1 MIDFTPNHQYTEI
14 IDSDV
19 QAEISANKSTQIVI
33 AIAVVASIICLFL
46 GFQNLSWWI
55 MIPITIIM
63 IPVWIVAL
71 FFYAL
76 ASYRPL
82 SKAQVASIIKNVI
95 GFDFGDD
102 FTLLQTS
109 SHDHEEY
116 LYLFSESSFE
126 PLKKHLDSIP
136 DKDGQE
142 GERSIKHQISVRLP
156 TEIFPTPKAGFYL
169 CDNRQV
175 NGMGNIEAIEVDYQE
190 RTLKHTFTI
199 YWGGANRTVSR
210 LCSLLSHLQRFDL
223 PFVPWFWNLFITF
236 LVLVRQQKVWYMNYQ
251 RRIVLRWF
259 VLCCSH
265 VWQPCAFSLSKT
277 NT

>member
-1 MIDFTPNHQYTEI
+1 MIDFTPNHQYKEI
-14 IDSDV
+14 VDSDV
-19 QAEISANKSTQIVI
+19 QAEISANKAVQIVI

-109 SHDHEEY
+109 SHDYEEY

-136 DKDGQE
+136 DKDDQE

-175 NGMGNIEAIEVDYQE
+175 NGMGNIEAIEVDY
-190 RTLKHTFTI
+190 
-199 YWGGANRTVSR
+199 
-210 LCSLLSHLQRFDL
+210 
-223 PFVPWFWNLFITF
+223 
-236 LVLVRQQKVWYMNYQ
+236 
-251 RRIVLRWF
+251 
-259 VLCCSH
+259 
-265 VWQPCAFSLSKT
+265 
-277 NT
+277 

>member
-1 MIDFTPNHQYTEI
+1 MQQQNPARGTTGTNMIDFTPNHQYTEI

-55 MIPITIIM
+55 MITITIIM

-199 YWGGANRTVSR
+199 Y
-210 LCSLLSHLQRFDL
+210 
-223 PFVPWFWNLFITF
+223 
-236 LVLVRQQKVWYMNYQ
+236 
-251 RRIVLRWF
+251 
-259 VLCCSH
+259 
-265 VWQPCAFSLSKT
+265 
-277 NT
+277 

>member
-1 MIDFTPNHQYTEI
+1 MILLRSLFAIFLSIIFQLQRYSFLLKQRRKPRNYAHNYAFYVYFNSKASILNIETIVFENKVVSLQQQNPARGTTGTNMIDFTPNHQYKEI
-14 IDSDV
+14 VDSDV
-19 QAEISANKSTQIVI
+19 QAEISANKSVQIVI

-199 YWGGANRTVSR
+199 Y
-210 LCSLLSHLQRFDL
+210 
-223 PFVPWFWNLFITF
+223 
-236 LVLVRQQKVWYMNYQ
+236 
-251 RRIVLRWF
+251 
-259 VLCCSH
+259 
-265 VWQPCAFSLSKT
+265 
-277 NT
+277 

>member
-1 MIDFTPNHQYTEI
+1 MNGQNKYSAWKTIAFKDKVVSLQQQNPARGTTGTNMIDFTPNHQYTEI

-19 QAEISANKSTQIVI
+19 QAEISANKSVQIVI

-142 GERSIKHQISVRLP
+142 GERSIKHQISVRLR

-175 NGMGNIEAIEVDYQE
+175 NGMGNIEAIEIDYQE

-199 YWGGANRTVSR
+199 Y
-210 LCSLLSHLQRFDL
+210 
-223 PFVPWFWNLFITF
+223 
-236 LVLVRQQKVWYMNYQ
+236 
-251 RRIVLRWF
+251 
-259 VLCCSH
+259 
-265 VWQPCAFSLSKT
+265 
-277 NT
+277 

>member
-1 MIDFTPNHQYTEI
+1 MVDYDTHHYHHDT
-14 IDSDV
+14 
-19 QAEISANKSTQIVI
+19 
-33 AIAVVASIICLFL
+33 CLDCCF
-46 GFQNLSWWI
+46 
-55 MIPITIIM
+55 
-63 IPVWIVAL
+63 V
-71 FFYAL
+71 FYAL

-199 YWGGANRTVSR
+199 Y
-210 LCSLLSHLQRFDL
+210 
-223 PFVPWFWNLFITF
+223 
-236 LVLVRQQKVWYMNYQ
+236 
-251 RRIVLRWF
+251 
-259 VLCCSH
+259 
-265 VWQPCAFSLSKT
+265 
-277 NT
+277 